1 MQRPAEIVN
10 YRTMGDTPALLG
22 LALAT
27 GALVALGLTL
37 FASVRRRRRD
47 LARFT
52 TLGFTRRQLAET
64 VAWQASVAVIVGVAV
79 GIPFGIVIGR
89 GLWELFA
96 HSLHVEAEPT
106 VPALTITLIAIGA
119 IVLAN
124 VVAAIPGRQAARTPS
139 ALLLQAE

>member
-1 MQRPAEIVN
+1 
-10 YRTMGDTPALLG
+10 
-22 LALAT
+22 
-27 GALVALGLTL
+27 
-37 FASVRRRRRD
+37 
-47 LARFT
+47 
-52 TLGFTRRQLAET
+52 
-64 VAWQASVAVIVGVAV
+64 VAVIVGVAV

-96 HSLHVEAEPT
+96 HSLHVVAEPT